1 MRSEHLANDEALE
14 SFLRGFE
21 TGTLAKT
28 EWTHGAHVAAAAY
41 YLHGSADLHRAARD
55 GAYDMAYDS
64 VLPVIRQRI
73 QSFNLAVGGANT
85 ATSGYHETLTRFWLR
100 VVAGFLRERRPGSGL
115 AAARQAVG
123 EFGEQ
128 RALHALYYSGD
139 VVKDSEA
146 RLGWREPDLRPLP

>member
-1 MRSEHLANDEALE
+1 MRSEHLASDEALSE
-14 SFLRGFE
+14 FLRGFE
-21 TGTLAKT
+21 RGILPKA
-28 EWTHGAHVAAAAY
+28 EWTHGAHVAAAAHY
-41 YLHGSADLHRAARD
+41 LHRAAGT
-55 GAYDMAYDS
+55 GAYDTAYDS

-73 QSFNLAVGGANT
+73 QSYNLAVGGANT

-100 VVAGFLRERRPGSGL
+100 VVAAYLRHRRPATALEAAQL
-115 AAARQAVG
+115 AVA

-128 RALHALYYSGD
+128 RALHLAYYSGD

>member
-1 MRSEHLANDEALE
+1 MRPEHLANDEALSE
-14 SFLRGFE
+14 FLHGFE
-21 TGTLAKT
+21 AGTLPKA

-41 YLHGSADLHRAARD
+41 YLHRNAHQS
-55 GAYDMAYDS
+55 AYDTAYAS
-64 VLPVIRQRI
+64 VLPLIRQRI

-100 VVAGFLRERRPGSGL
+100 VVVAHLRDRRPGTPL
-115 AAARQAVG
+115 EAAQSAVA

-128 RALHALYYSGD
+128 RALHTLYYSGD

-146 RLGWREPDLRPLP
+146 RLGWREPDLLPLP